1 MEYKFTQTSENGHRV
16 WIDHLIWQREKYSMY
31 IQKKIQSKK
40 IHFLKTLLIK
50 IYLDSS
56 VIADF
61 WAVCQD
67 MWSSASAAIIS
78 PVISLGERVSET
90 KFSSVY

>member
-1 MEYKFTQTSENGHRV
+1 
-16 WIDHLIWQREKYSMY
+16 MY

-40 IHFLKTLLIK
+40 IHFLKTPLIK

-61 WAVCQD
+61 WAVCQE
-67 MWSSASAAIIS
+67 MCSAAAATIS
-78 PVISLGERVSET
+78 EVTSLGERVSET

>member
-1 MEYKFTQTSENGHRV
+1 MEYKFTQTSENGHGV
-16 WIDHLIWQREKYSMY
+16 WIDHLIWQREKYSTY

-40 IHFLKTLLIK
+40 IHFLKTPLIK

-61 WAVCQD
+61 WAVCQE
-67 MWSSASAAIIS
+67 MWCSAAAAMIS
-78 PVISLGERVSET
+78 QVTTLGERVSET
-90 KFSSVY
+90 TFASVY